1 MNCTRSQSQLCSYTF
16 STNNN
21 NNNVVTLT
29 LLIKRV
35 NFVLKAISIWPGE
48 GNIPVLIDT
57 GVLFQN
63 YRFYIFLYIN
73 IYLYYLCKY
82 EFINF
87 YVYQHKI

>member
-21 NNNVVTLT
+21 NNNNNVVTLT

-35 NFVLKAISIWPGE
+35 NFVLEAISIWPGE

-63 YRFYIFLYIN
+63 YRYLYISIHKYIFVL
-73 IYLYYLCKY
+73 
-82 EFINF
+82 FM
-87 YVYQHKI
+87 